1 MVSPNRD
8 DFTDIFSG
16 NIFIFHAFDIGDD
29 INLDLIRKTRAVTPI
44 PLHMPKYFK
53 NYHTPLAIELPH
65 PHSNAHCV
73 SVKVHSFG
81 SLSLIYQISFEST
94 LTALQQNIKDIIDDH
109 KEQSVIDAKSI
120 FKKIEHYISKPNFF
134 DIRSSYVLIQ
144 VDTQPEKLDL
154 KSFQSRYSTIITS
167 TLRFETEPL
176 SEEQAKEMLESA
188 VGYFRGERIII
199 DYDAAFAYDDEY
211 QETLDLFE
219 FTNIQRLELE
229 YFDRVLDR
237 QLNRIYDKQEIKK
250 VPVTSYVP
258 LMSSLSKSPIDDL
271 VQLKVDI
278 SVIIE
283 RLENTIK
290 FSGEPYFA
298 ELYDL
303 LVDKL
308 DLASWRAAIDRKMNI
323 IHDIQSIYQNKTDA
337 TREDGFSVL
346 IALLIFIEVVFGIL
360 EYLK

>member
-1 MVSPNRD
+1 MNATNREEHV
-8 DFTDIFSG
+8 DIFSG
-16 NIFIFHAFDIGDD
+16 NIFIFYAFDIGDD
-29 INLDLIRKTRAVTPI
+29 INLDMIRKNRAVTAI

-65 PHSNAHCV
+65 PHTNADCI
-73 SVKVHSFG
+73 SAKIHSFG
-81 SLSLIYQISFEST
+81 ALSLIYKIEFEST
-94 LTALQQNIKDIIDDH
+94 LSALQKNLRDITDEY
-109 KEQSVIDAKSI
+109 KEQSVIDSKSI
-120 FKKIEHYISKPNFF
+120 FKKIEPYISKPNFF
-134 DIRSSYVLIQ
+134 DIRSTYTLIQ
-144 VDTQPEKLDL
+144 VDTQPDKLDL
-154 KSFQSRYSTIITS
+154 KNFQAQYSNIITS
-167 TLRFETEPL
+167 TLRFETELL
-176 SEEQAKEMLESA
+176 SEEQTKEILESA

-199 DYDAAFAYDDEY
+199 DSDAAFAYDDEY

-237 QLNRIYDKQEIKK
+237 QLNRIYDDREIKK
-250 VPVTSYVP
+250 LPISSYIP
-258 LMSSLSKSPIDDL
+258 LMGSLKTSAIDHL

-290 FSGEPYFA
+290 LSGEPYFA
-298 ELYDL
+298 ELYEL

-308 DLASWRAAIDRKMNI
+308 DLNSWRSAIDKKMDI
-323 IHDIQSIYQNKTDA
+323 IHDIQSIYQSKTDA

-346 IALLIFIEVVFGIL
+346 IVLLIFIEAVFGIL

>member
-1 MVSPNRD
+1 MSATNREEL
-8 DFTDIFSG
+8 TDIFSG
-16 NIFIFHAFDIGDD
+16 NIYIFHSFDIGDD
-29 INLDLIRKTRAVTPI
+29 INFDLIRTKRPVTII
-44 PLHMPKYFK
+44 PLRMPKYFK

-65 PHSNAHCV
+65 PHTNAHCV
-73 SVKVHSFG
+73 SVKIHAFG
-81 SLSLIYQISFEST
+81 ALSLIYKIPFEST
-94 LTALQQNIKDIIDDH
+94 LHALQKNVKEIVDEH

-120 FKKIEHYISKPNFF
+120 FKKIEPYISKPNFF
-134 DIRSSYVLIQ
+134 DIRSSYTLIQ

-154 KSFQSRYSTIITS
+154 KNFQARYSNIITS
-167 TLRFETEPL
+167 TLRFETELL
-176 SEEQAKEMLESA
+176 SEEQTKEMLESA

-199 DYDAAFAYDDEY
+199 DSDAAFAYDDEY
-211 QETLDLFE
+211 EETLDLFE

-237 QLNRIYDKQEIKK
+237 QLNRIYDGREIQKL
-250 VPVTSYVP
+250 PVSAYIP
-258 LMSSLSKSPIDDL
+258 LASSLITSPISDL

-290 FSGEPYFA
+290 LSGEPYFA
-298 ELYDL
+298 ELYSL

-308 DLASWRAAIDRKMNI
+308 DLTSWRSAIDRKMNI
-323 IHDIQSIYQNKTDA
+323 IHDIQTIYQNKTDA
-337 TREDGFSVL
+337 TREDSFSVL
-346 IALLIFIEVVFGIL
+346 IVLLIFIEAVFGIL

>member
-1 MVSPNRD
+1 MLATNRD
-8 DFTDIFSG
+8 ELTDIFSG

-29 INLDLIRKTRAVTPI
+29 INLDRIRKTRVVNAI

-53 NYHTPLAIELPH
+53 NYHTPLAIELPR
-65 PHSNAHCV
+65 PHSGARAMSAKIHT
-73 SVKVHSFG
+73 FG
-81 SLSLIYQISFEST
+81 ALSLIYQIPFEST
-94 LTALQQNIKDIIDDH
+94 LSKLQQNIKDIIDDH
-109 KEQSVIDAKSI
+109 KEHSVMDAKAV
-120 FKKIEHYISKPNFF
+120 FKKIEPYISKPNFF

-154 KSFQSRYSTIITS
+154 KSFQAHYSNIITS
-167 TLRFETEPL
+167 MLRFETELL

-237 QLNRIYDKQEIKK
+237 QLNRIYNKQEIKK
-250 VPVTSYVP
+250 VPVSSYIP
-258 LMSSLSKSPIDDL
+258 LMSSLTKSPIDDL

-303 LVDKL
+303 LGDKL

-346 IALLIFIEVVFGIL
+346 IALLIFIEVIFGIL